1 MENFPFWYF
10 LIILSFFFIIFIYM
24 HFSYKPDILNNI
36 FGIGS
41 LFFVFIHLIIFISL
55 MNQDIGLQPFFV
67 PLWLMVLGIP
77 LITVAVLII
86 ISTGVAFFIKKVVNK
101 DLSKLINKVE
111 EKYKMWSKAKK
122 DTFRKLNHVLIFIGL
137 LIVWFIGLFVV
148 KSFTGTSAGMI
159 PEENNMLMVYFRIL
173 NEPNSISDV
182 LFSFGW
188 FYYLLFFFFYILCL
202 FMFAN
207 EITRKS
213 SFLNFPFNVFPKLYL
228 SNEETQSYGTYL
240 YFAIGQMFTAFT
252 CPPMI
257 FFAILGISSIS
268 DLMSSQVGIRY
279 GKSYILWNKNK
290 TWEGTIA
297 GLLTTF
303 LICFFFVGVF
313 WALIFTYL
321 FLIFDILT
329 NKPIKISDNLLIPI
343 GCSVAY
349 LLIRFIFDFNYYSI
363 IINWI

>member
-1 MENFPFWYF
+1 MEYFPLWYF
-10 LIILSFFFIIFIYM
+10 LVLLSFFFILFIYM

-36 FGIGS
+36 FGLGS
-41 LFFVFIHLIIFISL
+41 LFFVFIHILIFVLL
-55 MNQDIGLQPFFV
+55 MNQDKGLQPFFV

-77 LITVAVLII
+77 LIIVSVLIL
-86 ISTGVAFFIKKVVNK
+86 ISTVIVFFFRKVVKK
-101 DLSKLINKVE
+101 DVVKLFNKVE
-111 EKYKMWSKAKK
+111 EKRKIWSKAKK
-122 DTFRKLNHVLIFIGL
+122 DTFRKLNHILIFLGL
-137 LIVWFIGLFVV
+137 LIIWFIGLFLV
-148 KSFTGTSAGMI
+148 KFFTGTSAGMI
-159 PEENNMLMVYFRIL
+159 PEENNMLLIYIRIMS
-173 NEPNSISDV
+173 EPNLIPDV

-188 FYYLLFFFFYILCL
+188 FYYLLFFFFYMLCL

-213 SFLNFPFNVFPKLYL
+213 SFLNFPFNIFPKLYL
-228 SNEETQSYGTYL
+228 SNEEKQSYGTYL
-240 YFAIGQMFTAFT
+240 YFAIGQMFAAFT

-268 DLMSSQVGIRY
+268 DLMTSQVGIRY
-279 GKSYILWNKNK
+279 GKSHILWNKNK

-297 GLLTTF
+297 GIITTF

-313 WALIFTYL
+313 WSLIFTYL
-321 FLIFDILT
+321 FLAFDIIT
-329 NKPIKISDNLLIPI
+329 DKPIRLSDNLLIPI

-349 LLIRFIFDFNYYSI
+349 FLIRFIFNLNYYSI